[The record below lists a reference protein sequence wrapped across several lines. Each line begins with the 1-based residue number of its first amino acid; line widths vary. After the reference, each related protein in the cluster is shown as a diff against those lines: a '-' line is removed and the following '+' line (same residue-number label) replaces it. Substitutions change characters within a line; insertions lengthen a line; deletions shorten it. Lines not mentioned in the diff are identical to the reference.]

1 MLVAPRDLYIPLPV
15 ELNVISVLLPWCKVI
30 RVWKPILF
38 QNRTLQKCVSI
49 VRSAV
54 KQYRVSI
61 LLILS
66 LKFLFPSHSVT
77 KCRFCSWCRATV
89 SLGSLCAGVIPGMPS
104 MVVKCETEFFL
115 FVMVASTARC

>member
-1 MLVAPRDLYIPLPV
+1 METYFGLKQDA
-15 ELNVISVLLPWCKVI
+15 
-30 RVWKPILF
+30 
-38 QNRTLQKCVSI
+38 LQKCVSI

-54 KQYRVSI
+54 KQHRVSI

-89 SLGSLCAGVIPGMPS
+89 SYGSLRAGVIPDAPS
-104 MVVKCETEFFL
+104 MGVKCDAEIL
-115 FVMVASTARC
+115 PGCDGGLQGPDADCH